1 LGNYIP
7 YLVLTVAGSF
17 SIAVILTWVAKNY
30 ALRTGI
36 LDSPNERSSHSIDT
50 PRGGGV
56 GVVVPMLIALSIMM
70 MNGSY
75 DRRTLIVFLFVVI
88 LLAIVGWLDDRYGLH
103 FFVRIIAQILG
114 GVVVLGVIGSFEY
127 LEIAANAIPLNFLA
141 PVITLLW
148 FLWMT
153 NLYNFMDGIDGIAA
167 GQGAI
172 AGCFLG
178 IWFTIHDDHV
188 MALFS
193 YVIMAASLG
202 FLVWNWAPARV
213 FMGDVGSSTL
223 GGVFAVIALVAYKT
237 HQIPFG
243 AFVLLF
249 GVFLADA
256 TVTLIKRILQ
266 GKVFWKAHREHLYQR
281 AVIAGWSH
289 AQVTTTVIITSI
301 FMAILGTLEMLHVS
315 PVYLWVPLGMFVLGV
330 LALIVR
336 KKCLAIDK

>member
-1 LGNYIP
+1 ML
-7 YLVLTVAGSF
+7 
-17 SIAVILTWVAKNY
+17 AVILTWAAKNY
-30 ALRTGI
+30 AIRTGI
-36 LDSPNERSSHSIDT
+36 VDSPNQRSSHSMDT
-50 PRGGGV
+50 PRGGGM
-56 GVVVPMLIALSIMM
+56 GIVVPMLIALSIMM
-70 MNGSY
+70 MSGSY
-75 DRRTLIVFLFVVI
+75 ERRTLIVFLFVVT
-88 LLAIVGWLDDRYGLH
+88 LLAIVGWLDDRYELH
-103 FFVRIIAQILG
+103 FLVRIIAQIFG
-114 GVVVLGVIGSFEY
+114 GVVVLSAIGSFEY
-127 LEIAANAIPLNFLA
+127 LEIAGYAVQLDFLA
-141 PVITLLW
+141 PVMTLLW

-167 GQGAI
+167 GQGAV

-178 IWFTIHDDHV
+178 IWFSIHDDHV

-202 FLVWNWAPARV
+202 FLVWNWAPARI

-249 GVFLADA
+249 GVFLTDA
-256 TVTLIKRILQ
+256 TITLIKRVFQ
-266 GKVFWKAHREHLYQR
+266 GKVFWHAHREHLYQR

-289 AQVTTTVIITSI
+289 AQVTTTVIITSV

-315 PVYLWVPLGMFVLGV
+315 PVYLWVPLGILVLG
-330 LALIVR
+330 LLTLIVL
-336 KKCLAIDK
+336 KKCLVTDK

>member
-1 LGNYIP
+1 M
-7 YLVLTVAGSF
+7 TW
-17 SIAVILTWVAKNY
+17 IAKDY
-30 ALRTGI
+30 ALRSGI
-36 LDSPNERSSHSIDT
+36 MDSPNERSSHSRAT

-56 GVVVPMLIALSIMM
+56 GIVLPMLLALTAMLLSS
-70 MNGSY
+70 SY
-75 DRRTLIVFLFVVI
+75 DRRTVTVFMFVVI
-88 LLAIVGWLDDRYGLH
+88 LLAIVGWLDDRYELH
-103 FFVRIIAQILG
+103 FLVRIVAQIVAG
-114 GVVVLGVIGSFEY
+114 IVVLSVIGSFEY
-127 LEIAANAIPLNFLA
+127 LKIAGNTISLDFLA
-141 PVITLLW
+141 PVLTLLW

-172 AGCFLG
+172 AGCALG
-178 IWFTIHDDHV
+178 IWFTIHDDYV

-202 FLVWNWAPARV
+202 FLVWNWSPARI

-223 GGVFAVIALVAYKT
+223 GGVFAVMALVAYKT

-243 AFVLLF
+243 AFLLLF

-266 GKVFWKAHREHLYQR
+266 GKAFWQAHREHLYQR

-289 AQVTTTVIITSI
+289 AQVTTIAIITSVV
-301 FMAILGTLEMLHVS
+301 MAILGTLEMLHVS
-315 PVYLWVPLGMFVLGV
+315 PVYLWLPLGIFGLGL
-330 LALIVR
+330 LALIVL
-336 KKCLAIDK
+336 KNCPAIDK

>member
-1 LGNYIP
+1 M
-7 YLVLTVAGSF
+7 VLTVAGSF
-17 SIAVILTWVAKNY
+17 LLAVILTWVAKNY
-30 ALRTGI
+30 AIRTGI
-36 LDSPNERSSHSIDT
+36 FDSPNERSSHSMDT

-56 GVVVPMLIALSIMM
+56 GIVVPMLIALSIMM
-70 MNGSY
+70 VSSSY
-75 DRRTLIVFLFVVI
+75 ERRTLIVVLFVVM
-88 LLAIVGWLDDRYGLH
+88 LLGIVGWLDDRYELH
-103 FFVRIIAQILG
+103 FLVRIIAQIFG
-114 GVVVLGVIGSFEY
+114 GVVVLSGIGSFEY
-127 LEIAANAIPLNFLA
+127 LEIAGNSISLYFLA

-167 GQGAI
+167 GQAAI

-178 IWFTIHDDHV
+178 IWFTIHADHV
-188 MALFS
+188 MALLS

-202 FLVWNWAPARV
+202 FLVWNWAPARI

-223 GGVFAVIALVAYKT
+223 GGVFAVIALIAYKR

-256 TVTLIKRILQ
+256 TVTLIKRVFQ
-266 GKVFWKAHREHLYQR
+266 GKIFWQAHREHLYQR

-289 AQVTTTVIITSI
+289 AQVSTTAIIISVI
-301 FMAILGTLEMLHVS
+301 MAILGTLEMLHVS
-315 PVYLWVPLGMFVLGV
+315 PAFLWLPLGAFVLGM
-330 LALIVR
+330 LAIIVR
-336 KKCLAIDK
+336 KKCLAMGK

>member
-1 LGNYIP
+1 LGNFIV
-7 YLVLTVAGSF
+7 YLVLAIAGSF
-17 SIAVILTWVAKNY
+17 LLAVVVTWAVKNY
-30 ALRTGI
+30 AQRAGI
-36 LDSPNERSSHSIDT
+36 VDSPNERSSHSMDT

-56 GVVVPMLIALSIMM
+56 GIVLPMLIALIIMLLS
-70 MNGSY
+70 GSHE
-75 DRRTLIVFLFVVI
+75 RHMLMVLLFAVI
-88 LLAIVGWLDDRYGLH
+88 LLAIVGWLDDRYELH
-103 FFVRIIAQILG
+103 FGLRIMAQILI
-114 GVVVLGVIGSFEY
+114 GVVVLSVIGSFDY
-127 LEIAANAIPLNFLA
+127 LEIAGYTIPLAFVA

-167 GQGAI
+167 GQGAV

-193 YVIMAASLG
+193 YVIMAASSG

-213 FMGDVGSSTL
+213 FMGDVGSLTL
-223 GGVFAVIALVAYKT
+223 GGVFALMALVANKL

-256 TVTLIKRILQ
+256 TVTLITRILQ
-266 GKVFWKAHREHLYQR
+266 GKIFWQAHREHLYQR

-289 AQVTTTVIITSI
+289 AQVTTTIIIISV
-301 FMAILGTLEMLHVS
+301 FMAILATLEMLHIS
-315 PVYLWVPLGMFVLGV
+315 PIHLWTPLGIVVLGMLV
-330 LALIVR
+330 LIVH
-336 KKCLAIDK
+336 KKCLAGDR